1 MPLSTECYSTAEVTD
16 QEDEGI
22 PEVPQVSYSTIS
34 TQWEDPLLWDHNY
47 GEQQGADETAKDATT
62 QTEDFSY
69 SMLQS
74 DADSFLYTG
83 VSLETFNSLVS
94 TLDGFAERAFVLSV
108 RDQILMTLIKLKLNR
123 VLGDLG
129 RQFHVSQSVAS
140 KVISFWIDKMEEVLR
155 PLIIWLPK
163 ETIKATMPTA
173 FKKFFPNTTCVID
186 CSESLLQKAKNLDS
200 RGESYSHYYSH
211 NTIKYLVAVAP
222 CGLIMFI
229 STGYGGR
236 ASDKYI
242 TMNSGILDYLKPG
255 DEVMADRGFL
265 VRDLLFEKRVK
276 LVLPAFTRGGAQ
288 LTEEQVTAS
297 RRIANVRIHVE
308 RAIRR
313 LKVYKILSQV
323 IPINMTPKIEK
334 ILRICAA
341 LANLRGD
348 LISNLEDQVVFLSQ
362 FKW

>member
-1 MPLSTECYSTAEVTD
+1 MCPVFTATAEVTD

-22 PEVPQVSYSTIS
+22 PEVPQQPSHSTVSS
-34 TQWEDPLLWDHNY
+34 QWEDPSLWDHSY
-47 GEQQGADETAKDATT
+47 GEQQGVEETAEDATT

-94 TLDGFAERAFVLSV
+94 TLEGFAERASVLSV

-173 FKKFFPNTTCVID
+173 FKRFFPNTTCVID

-211 NTIKYLVAVAP
+211 NTIKYLVVVAP

-229 STGYGGR
+229 SSGYGGR
-236 ASDKYI
+236 ASDKFI
-242 TMNSGILDYLKPG
+242 TMNSGILDYLRPG

-265 VRDLLFEKRVK
+265 IRDLLFERRVK
-276 LVLPAFTRGGAQ
+276 LVLPAFTRGGSQ
-288 LTEEQVTAS
+288 LTEEQVTAT

-313 LKVYKILSQV
+313 LKVYKILSHV

-348 LISNLEDQVVFLSQ
+348 LICER
-362 FKW
+362 